1 VNCPKCGGESRVITS
16 RPVIGLESGRVRWRL
31 CHRCEHR
38 WYSWQAPEVALPA
51 SAVIWTA
58 ESEVMVNGR
67 KLRRAREARQ

>member
-38 WYSWQAPEVALPA
+38 WYSWQAPEIYLP
-51 SAVIWTA
+51 SYAVNWA
-58 ESEVMVNGR
+58 GSDVFVDR
-67 KLRRAREARQ
+67 QKLRRAREAQP